1 MSESWMS
8 ADAFGRS
15 LRGLGVNLLVPKIM
29 PVLEFA
35 TEVLSLEAVYSD
47 DDFAV
52 LRHGDHSWMLHADHT
67 YHAHPLLALTGD
79 GALRGV
85 GLELRVYGVDPDLAE
100 GRARERGYVVMAETR
115 DKPHG
120 LRECYLADPAGY
132 IWVPGIAT

>member
-1 MSESWMS
+1 MPESWMS

-15 LRGLGVNLLVPKIM
+15 LSGLGVNLLVPKIA
-29 PVLEFA
+29 PVLDFTA
-35 TEVLSLEAVYSD
+35 RVLALETLYSD

-67 YHAHPLLALTGD
+67 YHSHPLLAMTGD

-85 GLELRVYGVDPDLAE
+85 GLELRVYGIDPDLAE
-100 GRARERGYVVMAETR
+100 ERAKNLGYAVIAESKN
-115 DKPHG
+115 KPHG

-132 IWVPGIAT
+132 IWVPGVAA